1 MPQRGT
7 RNTDRWD
14 YRRNSF
20 HSEEIMDDITN
31 SSKRL
36 DASLHLPVLVII
48 EPLLLP
54 RTCILNVLR
63 RELADFEI
71 LDMATVQGLDCTAAR
86 DVRLVVLCIAD
97 KRICDPSVEDDLA
110 FVAECC
116 PNAAVAILSNHDDE
130 PNAQAA
136 MQRGVRGF
144 LPASLPI
151 EIAIAGLR
159 LVLVGGVYRP
169 LPVAG
174 MNGMPGF
181 GPPDARGLASA
192 YLMNEAARAAIDRSM
207 TDLTPREQQVLAELE
222 LGLPNKLIA
231 AKLTLSESTVKMHI
245 QHIMRKCA
253 AHNRTEA
260 VLRWRGRLPAQGRD
274 DDPGAVPVPEIQ
286 SP

>member
-1 MPQRGT
+1 M
-7 RNTDRWD
+7 
-14 YRRNSF
+14 
-20 HSEEIMDDITN
+20 HDITN
-31 SSKRL
+31 AAKRL
-36 DASLHLPVLVII
+36 NDSLHLPVLVII

-63 RELADFEI
+63 RELDELDI
-71 LDMATVQGLDCTAAR
+71 LDMATVEGLDCTSTR
-86 DVRLVVLCIAD
+86 DVRLVMLSIAD
-97 KRICDPSVEDDLA
+97 KPIGDPSVEDDLA

-116 PNAAVAILSNHDDE
+116 PNAVTVVLSNHDDE
-130 PNAQAA
+130 PTVQAA

-144 LPASLPI
+144 LSTSLPI

-174 MNGMPGF
+174 INRVPEF
-181 GPPDARGLASA
+181 VPPDAHGPAH
-192 YLMNEAARAAIDRSM
+192 LMKEGTRVAIDRSV

-231 AKLTLSESTVKMHI
+231 AKLGLSESTVKMHI

-260 VLRWRGRLPAQGRD
+260 VLRWRGRLPAQSRD
-274 DDPGAVPVPEIQ
+274 HDPGAAPMHET
-286 SP
+286 

>member
-1 MPQRGT
+1 ME
-7 RNTDRWD
+7 WEC
-14 YRRNSF
+14 RRNSF
-20 HSEEIMDDITN
+20 HLGEIMDDITN

-36 DASLHLPVLVII
+36 NGSLHLPALVIV

-63 RELADFEI
+63 RELAEFEI
-71 LDMATVQGLDCTAAR
+71 LDMATVQSLDSISTR
-86 DVRLVVLCIAD
+86 DVRLVLLSIAD
-97 KRICDPSVEDDLA
+97 KLIGDPLVEDDLA

-130 PNAQAA
+130 PTAQAA

-144 LPASLPI
+144 LPTSLPI
-151 EIAIAGLR
+151 EVVIAGLR

-169 LPVAG
+169 LPVPGASR
-174 MNGMPGF
+174 MPGF
-181 GPPDARGLASA
+181 EPPDARGLASA
-192 YLMNEAARAAIDRSM
+192 YLTNEGARAAIDRSV
-207 TDLTPREQQVLAELE
+207 TDLTPREQHVLAELE

-231 AKLTLSESTVKMHI
+231 AKLNLSESTVKMHI

-260 VLRWRGRLPAQGRD
+260 VLRWRGRLPAQSRD
-274 DDPGAVPVPEIQ
+274 HDPGSAPTPETW
-286 SP
+286 SR